1 MDNTKVDGQ
10 QELAEG
16 TAPVMPT
23 ETKPTV
29 DSQVPDSKQASEEPK
44 LPEGVKERTAQEF
57 EKLKAHNRQ
66 LADELSKVK
75 GQVQRPA
82 SVLDDLTPQ
91 PIVPQVPVQA
101 PQEQYVQPQQL
112 QQQYQNLSQEQIQ
125 NVAQQLVD
133 KDGYVD
139 TNVLNQTLYNLNVGR
154 NQAIES
160 ARRAEERARSAE
172 ERVSRFEQT
181 QVTQKLHAEF
191 PQADPYSA
199 SFDPAFYE
207 HLKKEL
213 VYQMTQG
220 KQNPLEAAK
229 LVTSYYNPVK
239 TKAPEEVKR
248 EEAVAQR
255 QQVVSPQGIQRGV
268 STKMDEESL
277 VKGTRTG
284 NVEAINERLRRAGY

>member
-29 DSQVPDSKQASEEPK
+29 DSQVPDSTQASEEPK

-66 LADELSKVK
+66 LAEELSKVK

-91 PIVPQVPVQA
+91 PIVPQVQVQV

-160 ARRAEERARSAE
+160 ARRAEERARNAE

-199 SFDPAFYE
+199 SFDPVFYE

-229 LVTSYYNPVK
+229 LVTSYYNPTK
-239 TKAPEEVKR
+239 TKAPEEIKR

-277 VKGTRTG
+277 IKGTRTG